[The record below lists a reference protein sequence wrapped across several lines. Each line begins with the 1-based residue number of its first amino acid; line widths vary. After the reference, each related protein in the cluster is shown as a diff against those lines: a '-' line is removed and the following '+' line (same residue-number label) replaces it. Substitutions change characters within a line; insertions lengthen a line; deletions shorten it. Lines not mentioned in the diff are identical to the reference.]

1 MKISFRANFRTFA
14 ARLRLLRLTVIDI
27 LFLCRSG
34 FSGERMEIYH
44 PSLFA
49 SQLPTTVHRDSSF
62 MLPIFFSRFHF
73 LFL

>member
-49 SQLPTTVHRDSSF
+49 SKPPTVHHDSSYMF
-62 MLPIFFSRFHF
+62 PNFFSRFHF